1 MLLMHPWIKSL
12 GRPETITE
20 EVEAEEK
27 AADDQL
33 ADATGSLDIN
43 SNGPINDQGDREVA
57 EWVTNVLDR
66 KFKGLL
72 SDKAEKPALHAA
84 PLDQVSPAITA

>member
-12 GRPETITE
+12 GRPETIAE

-33 ADATGSLDIN
+33 ADVTGTLDIN
-43 SNGPINDQGDREVA
+43 SNGPINDHGDREVA

-66 KFKGLL
+66 KHKGLL
-72 SDKAEKPALHAA
+72 PGQVEKPALHAA
-84 PLDQVSPAITA
+84 PLDQVSPGITV